1 MFRGSRLAHP
11 ENFSQSNK
19 FAANPGIDYN
29 TSGIIPL
36 LYRLTEVARMATNN
50 EIQIVWD
57 QGTAYDFFTSLHVLH
72 FPDDFGLRGAW
83 AAGVRSRLP
92 NEVRVF
98 LEKIVGNFTP
108 PLTWVYSL
116 PTPKDAAT
124 ALVGLKQLPVEDRL
138 AALKLCQFESVRGC
152 ELLAEVSRRGGWDD
166 ALLEEYLDLWR
177 SQDEDKLVIPGPIS
191 AKRVEKVFRVYADPH
206 TFGEQYLDSLQTY
219 YEAFFLE
226 EEKRIGLKLE
236 KALQNAQ
243 KTAEQIGVEEY
254 LRLHGGKLELDT
266 LRPNDRVVLVPSYW
280 CSRGA
285 LHSDLE
291 QDQHLILFGARPEEE
306 SLVPGEIVPEDLI
319 RRLKAMTDP
328 TRMRILRYLLQE
340 QLTPAEL
347 ARRLRLRAP
356 TVTHH
361 LHTLKSAG
369 MVQFAKKGKN
379 EHLYYAKMES
389 IKSTYTL
396 LKDFLEQDV
405 SIVEGFDLFDND
417 LF

>member
-1 MFRGSRLAHP
+1 
-11 ENFSQSNK
+11 
-19 FAANPGIDYN
+19 
-29 TSGIIPL
+29 
-36 LYRLTEVARMATNN
+36 MATN
-50 EIQIVWD
+50 QPLKIVWD

-92 NEVRVF
+92 NEAREF
-98 LEKIVGNFTP
+98 LEKIVGNFNP
-108 PLTWVYSL
+108 PLNWVYSL
-116 PTPKDAAT
+116 PAPKDAAT
-124 ALVGLKQLPVEDRL
+124 ALVGLKRIPVEDRL
-138 AALKLCQFESVRGC
+138 AALRLCQFESVRGC
-152 ELLAEVSRRGGWDD
+152 QILTEVSQRRGWDA
-166 ALLEEYLDLWR
+166 ALLDEYLDLWR
-177 SQDEDKLVIPGPIS
+177 RQEEKHQVIPGPTS
-191 AKRVEKVFRVYADPH
+191 ALRVEKVFQVYADPLN
-206 TFGEQYLDSLQTY
+206 FGQQYLQSLQAY
-219 YEAFFLE
+219 YEVFFSE

-236 KALQNAQ
+236 KALQTAQ
-243 KTAEQIGVEEY
+243 KSADQMGAEEY
-254 LRLHGGKLELDT
+254 LRLHGGKLDLDS
-266 LRPNDRVVLVPSYW
+266 LRPNDQVVLVPSYW

-306 SLVPGEIVPEDLI
+306 SLVPGEIVPEDLT

>member
-1 MFRGSRLAHP
+1 
-11 ENFSQSNK
+11 
-19 FAANPGIDYN
+19 
-29 TSGIIPL
+29 
-36 LYRLTEVARMATNN
+36 MATDNAI
-50 EIQIVWD
+50 EVIWD
-57 QGTAYDFFTSLHVLH
+57 QGTAFDLFTSLHVLH
-72 FPDDFGLRGAW
+72 FPDEFGLRGAW

-92 NEVRVF
+92 NEARELF
-98 LEKIVGNFTP
+98 ETIVGNFNP
-108 PLTWVYSL
+108 PLNWVHSL
-116 PTPKDAAT
+116 PAPKDAAT
-124 ALVGLKQLPVEDRL
+124 VLVVLRGTPVEERL
-138 AALKLCQFESVRGC
+138 PALRLSPFESVRGY
-152 ELLAEVSRRGGWDD
+152 ELLEGVMQRGKWNQ
-166 ALLEEYLDLWR
+166 EEINEFLHLWR
-177 SQDEDKLVIPGPIS
+177 TQDESKQVIPGPVT
-191 AKRVEKVFRVYADPH
+191 AKRVEMIFGVYADPIG
-206 TFGEQYLDSLQTY
+206 FGQNYLTSLQAY
-219 YEAFFLE
+219 YEAFFSE

-236 KALQNAQ
+236 KAMAGARQAV
-243 KTAEQIGVEEY
+243 EQLGVEDY
-254 LRLHGGKLELDT
+254 LRSVSDRLDFGSFKT
-266 LRPNDRVVLVPSYW
+266 SDQIVLVPSYW

-291 QDQHLILFGARPEEE
+291 QNQHLILFAARPDEE

-369 MVQFAKKGKN
+369 MVHFVKKGKN

-405 SIVEGFDLFDND
+405 SIVEGFDLLDNE
-417 LF
+417 LL